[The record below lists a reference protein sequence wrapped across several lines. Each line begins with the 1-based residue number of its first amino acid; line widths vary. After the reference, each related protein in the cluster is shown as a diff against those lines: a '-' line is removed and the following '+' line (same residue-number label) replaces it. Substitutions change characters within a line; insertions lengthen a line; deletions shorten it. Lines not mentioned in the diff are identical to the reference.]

1 MNTKSK
7 LHMKVLR
14 TNRNPAV
21 SFCKKDKSCRGSKKT
36 MSKIV
41 RKQFGNYTV

>member
-21 SFCKKDKSCRGSKKT
+21 SFCKEDKSSRSSKKVV
-36 MSKIV
+36 SKIV
-41 RKQFGNYTV
+41 RKQLENYNI